1 MRLKTPKPIR
11 LIALAGIAL
20 FIGSCAKNTTIIYGS
35 GEDDGLPE
43 TPQKGTTLVAF
54 NASIESRNLTRAM
67 SPMKKGIKSTIYA
80 YQKSQSTTT
89 PETLFAEG
97 LYITSS
103 PGVLSG
109 NDGYKMY
116 LANGIY
122 NFYAVSDNF
131 STIPPS
137 FTGQESEPLFNG
149 IDYLWWGSSDQDRK
163 SVV

>member
-67 SPMKKGIKSTIYA
+67 SPMKKGIKSTISLLHRVYCPEMTDIKCILPTGFITFMP
-80 YQKSQSTTT
+80 YPIISRPYLLRSQDKSRNLCST
-89 PETLFAEG
+89 
-97 LYITSS
+97 
-103 PGVLSG
+103 V
-109 NDGYKMY
+109 
-116 LANGIY
+116 
-122 NFYAVSDNF
+122 
-131 STIPPS
+131 STI
-137 FTGQESEPLFNG
+137 FGGAVAT
-149 IDYLWWGSSDQDRK
+149 K
-163 SVV
+163 M

>member
-80 YQKSQSTTT
+80 YHH
-89 PETLFAEG
+89 
-97 LYITSS
+97 
-103 PGVLSG
+103 SG
-109 NDGYKMY
+109 NFVCRRTVYH
-116 LANGIY
+116 
-122 NFYAVSDNF
+122 F
-131 STIPPS
+131 
-137 FTGQESEPLFNG
+137 FTGC
-149 IDYLWWGSSDQDRK
+149 IVRK
-163 SVV
+163 

>member
-67 SPMKKGIKSTIYA
+67 SPMKKESRVPLCLPKV
-80 YQKSQSTTT
+80 
-89 PETLFAEG
+89 AE
-97 LYITSS
+97 YHH
-103 PGVLSG
+103 SG
-109 NDGYKMY
+109 NFVCRRTVYH
-116 LANGIY
+116 
-122 NFYAVSDNF
+122 F
-131 STIPPS
+131 
-137 FTGQESEPLFNG
+137 FTGC
-149 IDYLWWGSSDQDRK
+149 IVRK
-163 SVV
+163 